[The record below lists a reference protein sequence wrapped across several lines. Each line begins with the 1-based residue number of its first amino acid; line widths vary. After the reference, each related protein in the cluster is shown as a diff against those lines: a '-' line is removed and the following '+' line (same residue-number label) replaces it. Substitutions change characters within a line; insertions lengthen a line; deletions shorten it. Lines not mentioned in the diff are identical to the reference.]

1 MECVIFSC
9 AHCGLPLTE
18 PLSSLPDLSSLSE
31 EDGKDHLPAG
41 YYLVAPPPDEEGGY
55 YTEATGQ
62 YLVNRKDVRNTKYH
76 PNRGRLN
83 GCCGLDGCDG
93 KNLVCLN
100 GHEVA
105 TERSD
110 CWMAH
115 STTLDPVAVTIA
127 TVTG

>member
-1 MECVIFSC
+1 MEHVIFSC

-18 PLSSLPDLSSLSE
+18 PLVLLHDLSLLSE
-31 EDGKDHLPAG
+31 EDGKDHLPIG
-41 YYLVAPPPDEEGGY
+41 YYLVAPAPDEKRGY
-55 YTEATGQ
+55 YTETTGQ
-62 YLVNRKDVRNTKYH
+62 YLVNRKDVHNTKYH

-83 GCCGLDGCDG
+83 GCCGLDGCNG

-115 STTLDPVAVTIA
+115 STVLDPAAVTITTA
-127 TVTG
+127 TG